1 VPAAY
6 DELHAHPGWA
16 AEAQT
21 IQRLY
26 LSGQKAEAEA
36 VVPGELLEKTSLIG
50 PEGYIKDRIAA
61 YREAAVTTLNVT
73 PMGADPMRSVARLKE
88 LVS

>member
-1 VPAAY
+1 M
-6 DELHAHPGWA
+6 
-16 AEAQT
+16 
-21 IQRLY
+21 
-26 LSGQKAEAEA
+26 
-36 VVPGELLEKTSLIG
+36 PGELLEKTSLIG